1 MNQKDVNSTNKIHI
15 NETENE
21 KTNVRDVF
29 GEC

>member
-15 NETENE
+15 NEIENE
-21 KTNVRDVF
+21 STNIRDEF